1 MRDGHLSLFYQPKVE
16 LASGRVIAVEALARW
31 SHPRRGLILPDEF
44 IPQIE
49 TSRLAGPFNRWV
61 LGRAIEQA
69 SVWRRLGV
77 QLPVAVNLSPE
88 VLEDVSLTENVW
100 RLMDLW
106 EVPGNQLWIEVTER
120 AEWETTGRAGET
132 LEQLGAMGIVLALDD
147 FGVGQSSMARLVQV
161 PMDVVKID
169 RTFVTPMASD
179 PRHSLLVQAAI
190 EIAHGL
196 GLKVVAEGVET
207 KEVWDR
213 LRELGCDWAQGFLV
227 SRPLPAAQLSEH
239 IAQFPEA
246 VSATLRAA
254 ATWFGPERRAQ
265 TRKNHAI
272 RSLIDRMDWVSQTE
286 PHKSGTQVRRIA
298 AVTAGEARLA
308 LRRRE
313 VS

>member
-69 SVWRRLGV
+69 SAWRQLGV
-77 QLPVAVNLSPE
+77 PLPVAVNLSPE

-100 RLMDLW
+100 RLMNLW
-106 EVPGNQLWIEVTER
+106 EVPGESLWIEVTER
-120 AEWETTGRAGET
+120 AEWEATGRAGET
-132 LEQLGAMGIVLALDD
+132 LEQLGATGIVLALDD
-147 FGVGQSSMARLVQV
+147 FGVGHSSMARLVQV

-169 RTFVTPMASD
+169 RTFVTPMAAD
-179 PRHSLLVQAAI
+179 PRHSLVVQAAI

-227 SRPLPAAQLSEH
+227 SRPLPAEQLSEH

-246 VSATLRAA
+246 VSASLRARA
-254 ATWFGPERRAQ
+254 AWFGPERRAQ
-265 TRKNHAI
+265 TRENRAI
-272 RSLIDRMDWVSQTE
+272 RSLIDRMDWVSDAE
-286 PHKSGTQVRRIA
+286 PHQRGPEVRRLA
-298 AVTAGEARLA
+298 AVTAGEARFA
-308 LRRRE
+308 LRRR
-313 VS
+313 